1 MKKRGTRG
9 AVMLETVIL
18 LPVILI
24 IIFYLL
30 QMIFV
35 LLAKEVTYYAAY
47 CGARAAL
54 VYNPADYA
62 DTNRVGSG
70 GGVVGE
76 AACTVLSWISQSVEG
91 SEPLK
96 IAASEGDYEVPRSEN
111 IRNQVSV
118 KIVELLNKPS
128 QLRYDDTIV
137 YPMGGDMGR
146 SNSSSNI
153 YATSPNS
160 EFPIVRVTVTFK
172 CPLLIPL
179 GGRIFA
185 GLANSPF
192 QSEAKDTVST
202 FAEVVA
208 AGAAKEDKRG
218 WLYNYIEVQETCSLA
233 KPYNTATFPL
243 VPEDDKY
250 ILRGAR

>member
-1 MKKRGTRG
+1 
-9 AVMLETVIL
+9 MLETVIL

-118 KIVELLNKPS
+118 KIVEGLTLPYGEEELKKLNIEKLKEP
-128 QLRYDDTIV
+128 
-137 YPMGGDMGR
+137 
-146 SNSSSNI
+146 
-153 YATSPNS
+153 
-160 EFPIVRVTVTFK
+160 FPIVRVTVTFK

>member
-24 IIFYLL
+24 IVFYLL

-96 IAASEGDYEVPRSEN
+96 IAASDGDYEVPRSEN

-118 KIVELLNKPS
+118 KIMEGLSLPYSEEELKKLNIEK
-128 QLRYDDTIV
+128 LKE
-137 YPMGGDMGR
+137 
-146 SNSSSNI
+146 
-153 YATSPNS
+153 A
-160 EFPIVRVTVTFK
+160 FPIVRVTVTFK

>member
-118 KIVELLNKPS
+118 KIVEGLTLPYGEEELKKLNIEK
-128 QLRYDDTIV
+128 LEE
-137 YPMGGDMGR
+137 
-146 SNSSSNI
+146 
-153 YATSPNS
+153 A
-160 EFPIVRVTVTFK
+160 FPIVRVTVTFK

>member
-1 MKKRGTRG
+1 
-9 AVMLETVIL
+9 MLETVIL

-24 IIFYLL
+24 IVFYLL

-96 IAASEGDYEVPRSEN
+96 IAASDGDYEVPRSEN

-118 KIVELLNKPS
+118 KIMEGLSLPYSEEELKKLNIEK
-128 QLRYDDTIV
+128 LKE
-137 YPMGGDMGR
+137 
-146 SNSSSNI
+146 
-153 YATSPNS
+153 A
-160 EFPIVRVTVTFK
+160 FPIVRVTVTFK

>member
-1 MKKRGTRG
+1 
-9 AVMLETVIL
+9 MLETVIL

-96 IAASEGDYEVPRSEN
+96 IAASDGDYEVPRSEN

-118 KIVELLNKPS
+118 KIVEGLSLPYSEEELKKLNIEKLKEP
-128 QLRYDDTIV
+128 
-137 YPMGGDMGR
+137 
-146 SNSSSNI
+146 
-153 YATSPNS
+153 
-160 EFPIVRVTVTFK
+160 FPIVRVTVTFK

>member
-118 KIVELLNKPS
+118 KIVEGLSLPYSEEELKKLNIEKLKEP
-128 QLRYDDTIV
+128 
-137 YPMGGDMGR
+137 
-146 SNSSSNI
+146 
-153 YATSPNS
+153 
-160 EFPIVRVTVTFK
+160 FPIVRVTVTFK

-250 ILRGAR
+250 ILRGTR

>member
-1 MKKRGTRG
+1 
-9 AVMLETVIL
+9 MLETVIL

-96 IAASEGDYEVPRSEN
+96 IAASDGDYEVPRSEN

-118 KIVELLNKPS
+118 KIVEGLSLPYSEEELKKLNIEKLKEP
-128 QLRYDDTIV
+128 
-137 YPMGGDMGR
+137 
-146 SNSSSNI
+146 
-153 YATSPNS
+153 
-160 EFPIVRVTVTFK
+160 FPIVRVTVTFK

-202 FAEVVA
+202 FAEVVT

>member
-24 IIFYLL
+24 LVFYLL

-96 IAASEGDYEVPRSEN
+96 IAASDGDYEVPRSEN

-118 KIVELLNKPS
+118 KIVEGLSLPYSEEELKKLNIEKLKEP
-128 QLRYDDTIV
+128 
-137 YPMGGDMGR
+137 
-146 SNSSSNI
+146 
-153 YATSPNS
+153 
-160 EFPIVRVTVTFK
+160 FPIVRVTVTFK

-218 WLYNYIEVQETCSLA
+218 WRYNYIEVQETCSLA

>member
-1 MKKRGTRG
+1 
-9 AVMLETVIL
+9 MLETVIL

-24 IIFYLL
+24 IVFYLL

-118 KIVELLNKPS
+118 KIVEGLSLPYSEEELKKLNIEKLKEP
-128 QLRYDDTIV
+128 
-137 YPMGGDMGR
+137 
-146 SNSSSNI
+146 
-153 YATSPNS
+153 
-160 EFPIVRVTVTFK
+160 FPIVRVTVTFK

-185 GLANSPF
+185 GLASSPF

>member
-24 IIFYLL
+24 IVFYLL

-96 IAASEGDYEVPRSEN
+96 IAASDGDYEVPRSEN

-118 KIVELLNKPS
+118 KIVEGLSLPYSEEELKKLNIEKLKEP
-128 QLRYDDTIV
+128 
-137 YPMGGDMGR
+137 
-146 SNSSSNI
+146 
-153 YATSPNS
+153 
-160 EFPIVRVTVTFK
+160 FPIVRVTVTFK

-250 ILRGAR
+250 ILRGTR

>member
-1 MKKRGTRG
+1 
-9 AVMLETVIL
+9 MLETVIL

-24 IIFYLL
+24 IVFYLL

-96 IAASEGDYEVPRSEN
+96 IAASDGDYEVPRSEN

-118 KIVELLNKPS
+118 KIVEGLSLPYSEEELKKLNIEKLKEP
-128 QLRYDDTIV
+128 
-137 YPMGGDMGR
+137 
-146 SNSSSNI
+146 
-153 YATSPNS
+153 
-160 EFPIVRVTVTFK
+160 FPIVRVTVTFK

-185 GLANSPF
+185 GLASSPF

>member
-18 LPVILI
+18 QPVILI
-24 IIFYLL
+24 IVFYLL

-118 KIVELLNKPS
+118 KIVEGLTLPYGEEELKKLNIEK
-128 QLRYDDTIV
+128 LEE
-137 YPMGGDMGR
+137 
-146 SNSSSNI
+146 
-153 YATSPNS
+153 A
-160 EFPIVRVTVTFK
+160 FPIVRVTVTFK

-185 GLANSPF
+185 GLVNSPF

>member
-1 MKKRGTRG
+1 
-9 AVMLETVIL
+9 MLETVIL

-24 IIFYLL
+24 IVFYLL

-96 IAASEGDYEVPRSEN
+96 IAASDGDYEVPRSEN

-118 KIVELLNKPS
+118 KIVEGLSLPYSEEELKKLNIEKLKEP
-128 QLRYDDTIV
+128 
-137 YPMGGDMGR
+137 
-146 SNSSSNI
+146 
-153 YATSPNS
+153 
-160 EFPIVRVTVTFK
+160 FPIVRVTVTFK

>member
-1 MKKRGTRG
+1 
-9 AVMLETVIL
+9 MLETVIL

-24 IIFYLL
+24 IVFYLL

-118 KIVELLNKPS
+118 KIVEGLTLPYGEEELKKLNIEK
-128 QLRYDDTIV
+128 LEE
-137 YPMGGDMGR
+137 
-146 SNSSSNI
+146 
-153 YATSPNS
+153 A
-160 EFPIVRVTVTFK
+160 FPIVRVTVTFK

-250 ILRGAR
+250 ILRGTR

>member
-96 IAASEGDYEVPRSEN
+96 IAASDGDYEVPRSEN

-118 KIVELLNKPS
+118 KIVEGLTLPYGEEELKKLNIEKLKEP
-128 QLRYDDTIV
+128 
-137 YPMGGDMGR
+137 
-146 SNSSSNI
+146 
-153 YATSPNS
+153 
-160 EFPIVRVTVTFK
+160 FPIVRVTVTFK

>member
-96 IAASEGDYEVPRSEN
+96 IAASDGDYEVPRSEN

-118 KIVELLNKPS
+118 KIVEGLSLPYSEEELKKLNIEKLKEP
-128 QLRYDDTIV
+128 
-137 YPMGGDMGR
+137 
-146 SNSSSNI
+146 
-153 YATSPNS
+153 
-160 EFPIVRVTVTFK
+160 FPIVRVTVTFK

-250 ILRGAR
+250 ILRGTR

>member
-118 KIVELLNKPS
+118 KIVEGLTLPYGEEELKKLNIEKLKEP
-128 QLRYDDTIV
+128 
-137 YPMGGDMGR
+137 
-146 SNSSSNI
+146 
-153 YATSPNS
+153 
-160 EFPIVRVTVTFK
+160 FPIVRVTVTFK

>member
-1 MKKRGTRG
+1 
-9 AVMLETVIL
+9 MLETVIL

-118 KIVELLNKPS
+118 KIVEGLTLPYGEEELKKLNIEK
-128 QLRYDDTIV
+128 LEE
-137 YPMGGDMGR
+137 
-146 SNSSSNI
+146 
-153 YATSPNS
+153 A
-160 EFPIVRVTVTFK
+160 FPIVRVTVTFK

-185 GLANSPF
+185 GLASSPF

>member
-1 MKKRGTRG
+1 
-9 AVMLETVIL
+9 MLETVIL

-111 IRNQVSV
+111 IRNQVRV
-118 KIVELLNKPS
+118 KIVEGLTLPYGEEELKKLNIEKLKEP
-128 QLRYDDTIV
+128 
-137 YPMGGDMGR
+137 
-146 SNSSSNI
+146 
-153 YATSPNS
+153 
-160 EFPIVRVTVTFK
+160 FPIVRVTVTFK

-185 GLANSPF
+185 GLASSPF

>member
-24 IIFYLL
+24 IVFYLL

-118 KIVELLNKPS
+118 KIVEGLTLPYGEEELKKLNIEKLKEP
-128 QLRYDDTIV
+128 
-137 YPMGGDMGR
+137 
-146 SNSSSNI
+146 
-153 YATSPNS
+153 
-160 EFPIVRVTVTFK
+160 FPIVRVTVTFK

>member
-118 KIVELLNKPS
+118 KIVEGLTLPYGEEELKKLNIEK
-128 QLRYDDTIV
+128 LEE
-137 YPMGGDMGR
+137 
-146 SNSSSNI
+146 
-153 YATSPNS
+153 A
-160 EFPIVRVTVTFK
+160 FPIVRVTVTFK

-185 GLANSPF
+185 GLASSPF

>member
-24 IIFYLL
+24 IVFYLL

-96 IAASEGDYEVPRSEN
+96 IAASDGDYEVPRSEN

-118 KIVELLNKPS
+118 KIVEGLSLPYSEEELKKLNIEKLKEP
-128 QLRYDDTIV
+128 
-137 YPMGGDMGR
+137 
-146 SNSSSNI
+146 
-153 YATSPNS
+153 
-160 EFPIVRVTVTFK
+160 FPIVRVTVTFK

-208 AGAAKEDKRG
+208 AGAAKEDQRG
-218 WLYNYIEVQETCSLA
+218 WRYNYIEVQETCSLA

>member
-76 AACTVLSWISQSVEG
+76 APCTVLSWISQSVEG

-96 IAASEGDYEVPRSEN
+96 IAASDGDYEVPRSEN

-118 KIVELLNKPS
+118 KIVEGLSLPYSEEELKKLNIEKLKEP
-128 QLRYDDTIV
+128 
-137 YPMGGDMGR
+137 
-146 SNSSSNI
+146 
-153 YATSPNS
+153 
-160 EFPIVRVTVTFK
+160 FPIVRVTVTFK

>member
-1 MKKRGTRG
+1 
-9 AVMLETVIL
+9 MLETVIL

-24 IIFYLL
+24 IVFYLL

-62 DTNRVGSG
+62 DANRVGSG

-118 KIVELLNKPS
+118 KIVEGLTLPYGEEELKKLNIEK
-128 QLRYDDTIV
+128 LEE
-137 YPMGGDMGR
+137 
-146 SNSSSNI
+146 
-153 YATSPNS
+153 A
-160 EFPIVRVTVTFK
+160 FPIVRVTVTFK

>member
-24 IIFYLL
+24 IVFYLL

-96 IAASEGDYEVPRSEN
+96 IAASDGDYEVPRSEN

-118 KIVELLNKPS
+118 KIVEGLSLPYSEEELKKLNIEKLKEP
-128 QLRYDDTIV
+128 
-137 YPMGGDMGR
+137 
-146 SNSSSNI
+146 
-153 YATSPNS
+153 
-160 EFPIVRVTVTFK
+160 FPIVRVTVTFK

-218 WLYNYIEVQETCSLA
+218 WRYNYIEVQETCSLA

>member
-24 IIFYLL
+24 IVFYLL

-62 DTNRVGSG
+62 DTNRGGSG

-118 KIVELLNKPS
+118 KIVEGLTLPYGEEELKKLNIEK
-128 QLRYDDTIV
+128 LEE
-137 YPMGGDMGR
+137 
-146 SNSSSNI
+146 
-153 YATSPNS
+153 A
-160 EFPIVRVTVTFK
+160 FPIVRVTVTFK

-250 ILRGAR
+250 ILRGTR

>member
-118 KIVELLNKPS
+118 KIVEGLTLPYGEEELKKLNIERLKES
-128 QLRYDDTIV
+128 
-137 YPMGGDMGR
+137 
-146 SNSSSNI
+146 
-153 YATSPNS
+153 
-160 EFPIVRVTVTFK
+160 FPIVRVTVTFK

-185 GLANSPF
+185 GLASSPF

-250 ILRGAR
+250 ILRGTR

>member
-118 KIVELLNKPS
+118 KIVEGLSLPYSEEELKKLNIEKLKEP
-128 QLRYDDTIV
+128 
-137 YPMGGDMGR
+137 
-146 SNSSSNI
+146 
-153 YATSPNS
+153 
-160 EFPIVRVTVTFK
+160 FPIVRVTVTFK

>member
-24 IIFYLL
+24 IVFYLL

-118 KIVELLNKPS
+118 KIVEGLSLPYSEEELKKLNIEKLKEP
-128 QLRYDDTIV
+128 
-137 YPMGGDMGR
+137 
-146 SNSSSNI
+146 
-153 YATSPNS
+153 
-160 EFPIVRVTVTFK
+160 FPIVRVTVTFK

>member
-1 MKKRGTRG
+1 
-9 AVMLETVIL
+9 MLETVIL

-118 KIVELLNKPS
+118 KIVEGLSLPYSEEELKKLNIEKLKEP
-128 QLRYDDTIV
+128 
-137 YPMGGDMGR
+137 
-146 SNSSSNI
+146 
-153 YATSPNS
+153 
-160 EFPIVRVTVTFK
+160 FPIVRVTVTFK

>member
-1 MKKRGTRG
+1 
-9 AVMLETVIL
+9 MLETVIL

-96 IAASEGDYEVPRSEN
+96 IAASDGDYEVPRSEN

-118 KIVELLNKPS
+118 KIVEGLTLPYGEEELKKLNIEKLKEP
-128 QLRYDDTIV
+128 
-137 YPMGGDMGR
+137 
-146 SNSSSNI
+146 
-153 YATSPNS
+153 
-160 EFPIVRVTVTFK
+160 FPIVRVTVTFK

>member
-24 IIFYLL
+24 IVFYLL

-118 KIVELLNKPS
+118 KIVEGLTLPYGEEELKKLNIEK
-128 QLRYDDTIV
+128 LEE
-137 YPMGGDMGR
+137 
-146 SNSSSNI
+146 
-153 YATSPNS
+153 A
-160 EFPIVRVTVTFK
+160 FPIVRVTVTFK

>member
-18 LPVILI
+18 LPVVLI
-24 IIFYLL
+24 IVFYLL

-96 IAASEGDYEVPRSEN
+96 IAASDGDYEVPRSEN

-118 KIVELLNKPS
+118 KIVEGLSLPYSEEELKKLNIEKLKEP
-128 QLRYDDTIV
+128 
-137 YPMGGDMGR
+137 
-146 SNSSSNI
+146 
-153 YATSPNS
+153 
-160 EFPIVRVTVTFK
+160 FPIVRVTVTFK

-250 ILRGAR
+250 ILRGTR

>member
-1 MKKRGTRG
+1 
-9 AVMLETVIL
+9 MLETVIL

-96 IAASEGDYEVPRSEN
+96 IAVSEGDYEVPRSEN

-118 KIVELLNKPS
+118 KIVEGLTLPYGEEELKKLNIEKLKEP
-128 QLRYDDTIV
+128 
-137 YPMGGDMGR
+137 
-146 SNSSSNI
+146 
-153 YATSPNS
+153 
-160 EFPIVRVTVTFK
+160 FPIVRVTVTFK

>member
-118 KIVELLNKPS
+118 KIEEGLSLPYSEEELKKLNIEKLKEP
-128 QLRYDDTIV
+128 
-137 YPMGGDMGR
+137 
-146 SNSSSNI
+146 
-153 YATSPNS
+153 
-160 EFPIVRVTVTFK
+160 FPIVRVTVTFK

>member
-96 IAASEGDYEVPRSEN
+96 IAASDGDYEVPRSEN

-118 KIVELLNKPS
+118 KIVEGLSLPYSEEELKKLNIEKLKEP
-128 QLRYDDTIV
+128 
-137 YPMGGDMGR
+137 
-146 SNSSSNI
+146 
-153 YATSPNS
+153 
-160 EFPIVRVTVTFK
+160 FPIVRVTVTFK